1 MQNSVFRIIMVI
13 YSKSN
18 LDRQEL
24 CVKKFVTFIVAL
36 LVRIAFW
43 FRYRLSVK
51 GLENLNPETLKNPGG
66 VLFLPNHPSVFIDPA
81 SIMLAAYPKYKIR
94 PMVVEYMY
102 YIPVVN
108 WVLRNLDSLPVPNFS
123 TSSNSI
129 KRKRS
134 DEVTKAVINGLQSKD
149 NFLIYP
155 AGKCKDT
162 GVEIL
167 GGASAVHHIIQN
179 SPNAN
184 IVLVRIKGLW
194 GSSFSKA
201 FTGFTPPLVPTLKR
215 GIKAAFK
222 NLLFFSPRRKVI
234 VEFFPAPPDFPR
246 NGSRL
251 EMNHWLENWYN
262 KPDGL
267 TLQKGDL
274 PGDSLVL
281 VSSSM
286 WGEVYPELKKANEAD
301 EAEIQLETIPKDV
314 QQKVNKKV
322 AEMAE
327 VDQKLIRQ
335 DMNLATDLGLD
346 SIDIAELL
354 AFLQDTFEVENVPP
368 QELTT
373 VGKLQALASKQ
384 IVRSVEGEEEKVDL
398 SKWEKGRSKKYKA
411 LVPQGD
417 TIPEVFL
424 RTCDK
429 MGNTAAC
436 ADMRAGVLTYSQL
449 KTRVLLLAD
458 YIKDL
463 PGEYV
468 GILLPASVAAS
479 VLILATQLAGKV
491 PLMVNWTVGS
501 KHLESVASLSQV
513 QTVLTSWTFLD
524 RLDNVDLTPI
534 EKQLVMLEDVR
545 GKFGLAAKL
554 KALFRSKL
562 SAKTILR
569 IFKAN
574 KIDPHSKAV
583 LLFTSGTES
592 MPKGVPLTHFNILS
606 NQRPV
611 LEMIDIYSTDVLYG
625 LLPPF
630 HSFGFTV
637 STLLGL
643 LAGVR
648 IAFSPD
654 PTDGKRLAQ
663 GFARWGVTIMI
674 GAPTFIKG
682 MLKAGKPEDFK
693 TMRMCVTGAEKAPQE
708 LFQLMKNIDKDGL
721 LIEGYGITECS
732 PVLTANQ
739 PGDAHIGVG
748 TPLKGIELLIVHPE
762 THEVLPVNTQGLILA
777 RGPNIFSGYIN
788 PGISSPF
795 MNVNGQDWYKTGD
808 LGFLDETNHLTI
820 SGRLKRFIKLG
831 AEMVSLASIE
841 DALHQYTDKK
851 QLMAPETGA
860 SLAVC
865 AKEIAGEKTKI
876 YLFSVFDLD
885 LDDVNKFLRDYG
897 FSNIIKISSVTK
909 LDEIPLM
916 GTGKVN
922 YRAIESQYLK

>member
-1 MQNSVFRIIMVI
+1 M
-13 YSKSN
+13 
-18 LDRQEL
+18 
-24 CVKKFVTFIVAL
+24 KKIVTFIVAL

-51 GLENLNPETLKNPGG
+51 GLENLNSETLKNPGG

-94 PMVVEYMY
+94 PMVIEYMY
-102 YIPVVN
+102 YIPGVN
-108 WVLRNLDSLPVPNFS
+108 WVLRHLDSLPVPNFS
-123 TSSNSI
+123 TSSNSM
-129 KRKRS
+129 KRKRN
-134 DEVTKAVINGLQSKD
+134 DEVTKAVINGLETGD

-155 AGKCKDT
+155 SGKCKDT
-162 GVEIL
+162 GVEII

-179 SPNAN
+179 APNAN
-184 IVLVRIKGLW
+184 VVLVRIKGLW

-201 FTGFTPPLVPTLKR
+201 FTGVTPPLVPTLKR

-234 VEFFPAPPDFPR
+234 VEFYPAPEDFPR
-246 NGSRL
+246 NGTRL
-251 EMNHWLENWYN
+251 EMNHWLEKWYN
-262 KPDGL
+262 KPDDL

-286 WGEVYPELKKANEAD
+286 WGEAYPEPKKLAEGDEEVIQIDKIPLDTQKKAIKKI
-301 EAEIQLETIPKDV
+301 AEL
-314 QQKVNKKV
+314 
-322 AEMAE
+322 AE
-327 VDQKLIRQ
+327 VDQKLIRP
-335 DMNLATDLGLD
+335 DMNLAIDLGLD
-346 SIDIAELL
+346 SIDLAELL
-354 AFLQDTFEVENVPP
+354 VYLQDTFEVENVPP

-373 VGKLQALASKQ
+373 VGKYMALASKQ
-384 IVRSVEGEEEKVDL
+384 VIRSAEGEEETADL
-398 SKWEKGRSKKYKA
+398 SKWQKGRYRKYKA
-411 LVPQGD
+411 TLPPGD

-424 RTCDK
+424 RTCDNI
-429 MGNTAAC
+429 GNTAAC
-436 ADMRAGVLTYSQL
+436 ADMRAGVLSYPQL

-468 GILLPASVAAS
+468 GILLPASVAAT

-491 PLMVNWTVGS
+491 PLMINWTVGS
-501 KHLESVASLSQV
+501 KHLESVAALSKV

-534 EKQLVMLEDVR
+534 ENQLVMLEDVR
-545 GKFGLAAKL
+545 GKFGLGAKL
-554 KALFRSKL
+554 KAFIRSKL
-562 SAKTILR
+562 GAKSILK
-569 IFKAN
+569 IFKADQLTPESN
-574 KIDPHSKAV
+574 AV

-592 MPKGVPLTHFNILS
+592 MPKGVPLTHYNILS

-611 LEMIDIYSTDVLYG
+611 LDMIDVYSTDIIYG

-630 HSFGFTV
+630 HSFGFSV
-637 STLLGL
+637 STILGII
-643 LAGVR
+643 AGIRV
-648 IAFSPD
+648 AFSPD

-663 GFARWGVTIMI
+663 GFERWGITIMI

-682 MLKAGKPEDFK
+682 MLKVGKPEQFK

-708 LFQLMKNIDKDGL
+708 LFQLMKQIDKEGL

-748 TPLKGIELLIVHPE
+748 TPLKGIELLVVHPE

-795 MNVNGQDWYKTGD
+795 VNVKGQDWYKTGD
-808 LGFLDETNHLTI
+808 LGYLDEKNHLTI
-820 SGRLKRFIKLG
+820 SGRLKRFIKMG
-831 AEMVSLASIE
+831 GEMVSLASIE
-841 DALHQYTDKK
+841 EALHQMADQKK
-851 QLMAPETGA
+851 LPSPETGA
-860 SLAVC
+860 SIALC
-865 AKEIAGEKTKI
+865 AKEIPGEKTKMF
-876 YLFSVFDLD
+876 LFTVYDLD
-885 LDDVNKFLRDYG
+885 LDEVNKFLREYG

-909 LDEIPLM
+909 LEELPLM
-916 GTGKVN
+916 GTGKIN
-922 YRAIESQYLK
+922 YRALESQYLT